1 MILSQKKAFCHKK
14 VLTLFEFLE
23 SDDPNEDLYFKA
35 NEILTILEYTQGG
48 DWWKAMN
55 QQGESGLIPTTL
67 VRRLKP
73 V

>member
-1 MILSQKKAFCHKK
+1 
-14 VLTLFEFLE
+14 LFEFLE

-55 QQGESGLIPTTL
+55 KSGKTGLIPATL

-73 V
+73 VSIKFFN